1 MQYANQLR
9 QQMGSPRRGRP
20 PNQPIASSS
29 KYPAGH
35 DYPPSHPKKRISKP
49 KKLNG
54 HRSKSSQ
61 AGQRNSSVETNYI
74 KPPPDDYCSFCH
86 GNDLRNKVGKP
97 DKMVSCSVCGQSG
110 HPTCLNMEGKL
121 AKRVFTYDWVCLN
134 CKVCE
139 VCTVKGEDVGLVSRV
154 ATKLIR
160 RTI

>member
-9 QQMGSPRRGRP
+9 QQVGSPRQRITNNP
-20 PNQPIASSS
+20 VASSS
-29 KYPAGH
+29 KHSA
-35 DYPPSHPKKRISKP
+35 DYPPSQPKKRGPKP
-49 KKLNG
+49 KKQNG
-54 HRSKSSQ
+54 HGSKSQ
-61 AGQRNSSVETNYI
+61 QHRNSSVETNYV

-86 GNDLRNKVGKP
+86 GNDLRNKVGQP

-139 VCTVKGEDVGLVSRV
+139 VCTVKGEDVGLVCIAEVRLISRM
-154 ATKLIR
+154 I
-160 RTI
+160 